1 MGGEP
6 DGYGQQASHANILND
21 KQTGRLSNQTSI
33 NPAKEVCVMLFVQHG
48 QFTDPC
54 IIRIDEVD
62 GRYVCF
68 RNIIRILSSHL
79 FSGPNIHGLTSLT
92 KNLNIEKILKLQSPG
107 IRAL

>member
-1 MGGEP
+1 MGGRP
-6 DGYGQQASHANILND
+6 DGDNKPATPIYSMTSKPDAYQTRLLSIQP
-21 KQTGRLSNQTSI
+21 KQ
-33 NPAKEVCVMLFVQHG
+33 VCVMLFVQHG

-54 IIRIDEVD
+54 IIRINEVD

-92 KNLNIEKILKLQSPG
+92 KNVNIEKILQLQSPG
-107 IRAL
+107 IRA